1 MINATAKVSGSV
13 IASADKYE
21 TVEGNIYFPP
31 DSINK
36 SFFSPSDTHTS
47 CPWKG
52 IASYYDVTVDGNTL
66 KDAAW
71 YYPTPKE
78 KATNIKD
85 HVAFCKFRSLS
96 VHGSNTDGLS

>member
-1 MINATAKVSGSV
+1 MTNATAKVSGNV
-13 IASADKYE
+13 IASTDKYE
-21 TVEGNIYFPP
+21 TVEGNIYFPS

-36 SFFSPSDTHTS
+36 SFFSPSNTRTS

-52 IASYYDVTVDGNTL
+52 IASYYDITVDGNTL

-85 HVAFCKFRSLS
+85 HVAFYKTKVDVS
-96 VHGSNTDGLS
+96 TA